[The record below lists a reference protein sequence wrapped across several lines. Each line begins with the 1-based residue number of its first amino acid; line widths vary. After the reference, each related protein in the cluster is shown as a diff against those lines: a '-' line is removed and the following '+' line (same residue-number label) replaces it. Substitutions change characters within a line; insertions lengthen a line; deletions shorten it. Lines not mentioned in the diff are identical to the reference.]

1 MMVLSIMDSG
11 EKSKLTDGF
20 GYDPKI
26 FVAEPYL
33 KTFFNVS

>member
-11 EKSKLTDGF
+11 EKPSKSALRSGF
-20 GYDPKI
+20 TI
-26 FVAEPYL
+26 AEPYL